1 MLDLFEG
8 CGLIYQ
14 IQEYV
19 SFLLRYKFSAKMRT
33 TPNFL
38 DKYEQEWDNTF
49 TNLDW
54 NLFFEEHK
62 IEALTEQI
70 KANIKDLFDRLLEP
84 IESELKPSGY
94 IKGIDEYLNWML
106 YFDAILSFFLYF
118 HDSESRKTEVF
129 KQLLTYYQF
138 LRSEVEA
145 RGSLIPEP
153 WNRTP
158 LERFSENEQ
167 EEIARVR
174 ELEKQKQEVA
184 SRGPCPN
191 CGEQGRQI
199 MSYGI
204 QWHCKSCGRRWLKNP
219 RHKK

>member
-1 MLDLFEG
+1 MIDLFEG

-19 SFLLRYKFSAKMRT
+19 SFLLKHKFSDKMRT

-38 DKYEQEWDNTF
+38 DKYEQEWDDTF
-49 TNLDW
+49 LNLEW

-62 IEALTEQI
+62 IEPLTEQV
-70 KANIKDLFDRLLEP
+70 KANIRKLFNRLLEP
-84 IESELKPSGY
+84 IESELKPSGF
-94 IKGIDEYLNWML
+94 IEGIDEYLNWML

-118 HDSESRKTEVF
+118 HDGDSIKNEVF
-129 KQLLTYYQF
+129 QQILDYYRF
-138 LRSEVEA
+138 FRSEVET

-184 SRGPCPN
+184 SRGPCPE
-191 CGEQGRQI
+191 CGAVGQTI
-199 MSYGI
+199 ISYGT
-204 QWHCKSCGRRWLKNP
+204 QWHCKQCGRRWV
-219 RHKK
+219 KKRRKK

>member
-1 MLDLFEG
+1 MIGLFEG

-14 IQEYV
+14 VQEYV
-19 SFLLRYKFSAKMRT
+19 SFLLKYRFSDKMRN

-62 IEALTEQI
+62 IEPLNEEVEI
-70 KANIKDLFDRLLEP
+70 NIKKLFNRLLEP

-94 IKGIDEYLNWML
+94 IKGINEYLNWMV

-118 HDSESRKTEVF
+118 HDNESRKTELF
-129 KQLLTYYQF
+129 KQLLTYYRF
-138 LRSEVEA
+138 FRSEVEA
-145 RGSLIPEP
+145 RHDLIPEP

-158 LERFSENEQ
+158 LARFSENEQ
-167 EEIARVR
+167 KENVR
-174 ELEKQKQEVA
+174 IRQLERQKQKIA
-184 SRGPCPN
+184 SRGPCPE
-191 CGEQGRQI
+191 CGAVGQQI
-199 MSYGI
+199 ISYGT
-204 QWHCKSCGRRWLKNP
+204 QWHCKNCGRRWLKK
-219 RHKK
+219 RRRK